1 MPASK
6 QAEEAEYTEKRRILL
21 AVTVQ
26 ESVSFFEQQIQYLRD
41 RNYEVTV
48 VCSSRPADEALEG
61 AAFRELH
68 MNREMSPLADLK
80 SLWNA
85 IKLMRDIKPH
95 IVNAGTPKAGLIVGL
110 AARIC
115 GVPARVYTC
124 HGLRLETMSGW
135 KRRLLTWTERMA
147 ALCAHEVIAV
157 SDSLRRKLAVLRICA
172 ASKVTVP
179 HNGSCKGI
187 KAERYEVTPEMAA
200 RAEEL
205 RLRLGVPRE
214 ATLFG
219 FVGRITRDKGVDTL
233 VEAFQLAKAQLPNI
247 RLLLVGAREQA
258 DPITE
263 LTKRMI
269 EADSHIIEAG
279 YQHDLPL
286 FYAALDCLVL
296 PSYREGL
303 GNVVLEA
310 SAAGKP
316 VIVARSTGLVDTV
329 VDGHTGLMIEAGDT
343 IGLCGQMKYM
353 ATHREEGKKLGDN
366 GKHRVIRDFHP
377 HDVIQAFGQV
387 YERLYLKHVSSLA
400 SITTTATTATTSNTA
415 TTSTTV
421 GSEAYSKPKQRE
433 ETL

>member
-6 QAEEAEYTEKRRILL
+6 RAQEAEYTQKRRILL

-41 RNYEVTV
+41 RQYEVTV

-61 AAFRELH
+61 AAFRELR
-68 MNREMSPLADLK
+68 MNREMSPLEDIK
-80 SLWNA
+80 SLWKA
-85 IKLMRDIKPH
+85 IKLIRDIKPD

-115 GVPARVYTC
+115 GVPTRVYTC
-124 HGLRLETMSGW
+124 HGLRLETLSGW
-135 KRRLLTWTERMA
+135 KRRLLTWTERIA
-147 ALCAHEVIAV
+147 AANAHEVIAV
-157 SDSLRRKLAVLRICA
+157 SDSLRRKLASLRICA
-172 ASKVTVP
+172 ARKVTVP

-187 KAERYEVTPEMAA
+187 MAERYEVTPDLAA
-200 RAEEL
+200 KAEEL

-219 FVGRITRDKGVDTL
+219 FVGRMTRDKGVDTL
-233 VEAFQLAKAQLPNI
+233 VEAFQLAKAQLPNV

-263 LTKRMI
+263 LTKQTI

-279 YQHDLPL
+279 YQHELPL
-286 FYAALDCLVL
+286 YYAALDCLVL

-316 VIVARSTGLVDTV
+316 VIVARSTGLMDTV
-329 VDGHTGLMIEAGDT
+329 IDGQTGLMIEAGDAS
-343 IGLCGQMKYM
+343 GLCAQMKYI
-353 ATHREEGKKLGDN
+353 ALHREEGKKLGDN
-366 GKHRVIRDFHP
+366 GKRRVVRDFHP
-377 HDVIQAFGQV
+377 YDVIQAFGQV
-387 YERLYLKHVSSLA
+387 YERLYLRSGA
-400 SITTTATTATTSNTA
+400 SN
-415 TTSTTV
+415 TSTTV
-421 GSEAYSKPKQRE
+421 SGEAYNKPKQRE